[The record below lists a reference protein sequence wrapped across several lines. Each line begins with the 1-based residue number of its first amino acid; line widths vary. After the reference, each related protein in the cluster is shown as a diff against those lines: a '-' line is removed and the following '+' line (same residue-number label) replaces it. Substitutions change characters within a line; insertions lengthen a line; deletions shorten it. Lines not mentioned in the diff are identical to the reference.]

1 MTVRF
6 LSGKKILRCQM
17 KVIDVLNYVERT
29 TIGSKKQEVATKINP
44 TKFET
49 SEAWIDN
56 SLTVYLNGLKI
67 SVNDVSKISD
77 TVFKISDS
85 TVVGDVVEVEYLISE

>member
-29 TIGSKKQEVATKINP
+29 TIGSKKQENR
-44 TKFET
+44 
-49 SEAWIDN
+49 
-56 SLTVYLNGLKI
+56 
-67 SVNDVSKISD
+67 
-77 TVFKISDS
+77 
-85 TVVGDVVEVEYLISE
+85 